1 MTSSRSLLIRSI
13 FMNVSTRFALPHK
26 MTVGR
31 CTERNFRV
39 LWREFVGWREGR
51 FLVFRERGR
60 ENERLILELG
70 SI

>member
-1 MTSSRSLLIRSI
+1 
-13 FMNVSTRFALPHK
+13 MNVSTRFALPHK

-31 CTERNFRV
+31 CTEINFRV
-39 LWREFVGWREGR
+39 LWREFVGFLARNVSSYSLGR